1 MYWTQLTDACG
12 SLSHDHEL
20 SLMFQRL
27 SPLLYSLLRDC
38 ATTLSQLL
46 PPVRLQFCYEL
57 LVTKV
62 LLGVELTFPSRHL
75 YNLCG

>member
-1 MYWTQLTDACG
+1 MYCTQLTDACG
-12 SLSHDHEL
+12 SVSHDHEL
-20 SLMFQRL
+20 SLMLQRF

-46 PPVRLQFCYEL
+46 PPVRLQFCYD
-57 LVTKV
+57 VTKV

>member
-1 MYWTQLTDACG
+1 MYCTQLTDACG
-12 SLSHDHEL
+12 SVSHDHEL
-20 SLMFQRL
+20 SLIIVSNYGLMLQRF

-57 LVTKV
+57 LVTK
-62 LLGVELTFPSRHL
+62 LKSYSE
-75 YNLCG
+75 